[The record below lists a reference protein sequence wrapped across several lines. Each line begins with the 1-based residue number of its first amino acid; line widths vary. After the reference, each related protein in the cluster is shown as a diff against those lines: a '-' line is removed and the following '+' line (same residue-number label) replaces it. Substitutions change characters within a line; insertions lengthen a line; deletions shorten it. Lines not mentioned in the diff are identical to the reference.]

1 MGITREQFKILAK
14 AMKAIY
20 TDERFLP
27 DHDSVNVW
35 YTLLCDLDYE
45 TLSKA
50 IQKCMMSSP
59 FQPTIADIRT
69 AASQFKPSGEIR
81 QMSELQAWDTVRRA
95 INNSIYNAENEF
107 QKLLPIVQKAVGSP
121 YNLTEWATLDSDTVN
136 SVVQSNFIRSYRA
149 MVTRELEM
157 QKLSPA
163 VRDLIE
169 KASSAAIEEKDV
181 ALIGGGEA

>member
-1 MGITREQFKILAK
+1 MGTTREQFGILAK

-20 TDERFLP
+20 TDGKFLP
-27 DHDSVNVW
+27 DHDAVNVW

-69 AASQFKPSGEIR
+69 AAAQFEPSAEIR

-95 INNSIYNAENEF
+95 ISNSIYNAENEF

-136 SVVQSNFIRSYRA
+136 SVVQSNFVRSYRA
-149 MVTRELEM
+149 VVTREMEL

-163 VRDLIE
+163 VRGLIE
-169 KASSAAIEEKDV
+169 KASNAAIEEKDV
-181 ALIGGGEA
+181 ALSGGEA

>member
-1 MGITREQFKILAK
+1 MGMTKEQFKVLVK
-14 AMKAIY
+14 AMKAVY
-20 TDERFLP
+20 SDKKFLP
-27 DHDSVNVW
+27 DYDAMNVW
-35 YTLLCDLDYE
+35 YTLLCDLEYE
-45 TLSKA
+45 DVSRA
-50 IQKCMMSSP
+50 IQKHMMSSTYL
-59 FQPTIADIRT
+59 PTVADIRT

-95 INNSIYNAENEF
+95 ISNSIYNAENEF

-181 ALIGGGEA
+181 ALIGGET

>member
-27 DHDSVNVW
+27 DHDAVNVW
-35 YTLLCDLDYE
+35 YTLLCDFDYE

-50 IQKCMMSSP
+50 IQKHMMSST
-59 FQPTIADIRT
+59 FIPTVADIRT

-81 QMSELQAWDTVRRA
+81 QMSELDAWVRVRKA
-95 INNSIYNAENEF
+95 ISNSIYNAESEF
-107 QKLLPIVQKAVGSP
+107 SKLLPVIQKAVGSP
-121 YNLTEWATLDSDTVN
+121 HNLEEWATLDTDTVN
-136 SVVQSNFIRSYRA
+136 SVIQSNFLRSYRA
-149 MVTRELEM
+149 EVARETEL

-169 KASSAAIEEKDV
+169 KASNAAIEEKDV
-181 ALIGGGEA
+181 ALIGGEA